1 MSNSN
6 KAYQDEENYLATGL
20 IPKDIATKYLVFPYD
35 YNDEYIYIYRTNT
48 SSKEIENNL
57 RLLTN
62 KRIKGTIKKEDFIL
76 DKIEQCYGEITI
88 NEVISTSVREK
99 KFRKEEYLE
108 NNLSPATRTINTII
122 EMAISKKA
130 SDIHIE
136 PFKDEAKIRFRIDG
150 YLREYRRIPISIY
163 KGILTRIK
171 LLSNLDISLKRIPQD
186 GKYTF
191 SINEKKCDLR
201 ISTIPTVFGEKIVI
215 RILDKSNH
223 CFALK
228 DLKLNGNE
236 RKKIDN
242 ILNHSSGLI
251 LIAGPTGSGKTTS
264 LYSFINEINKE
275 SLNIVSIEDPVE
287 YTMKNVNQINVNLK
301 SGLTFSNGL
310 RSILRQDPDV
320 IIIGEIRDEETA
332 KIAVRAAL
340 TGHLVIS
347 TIHTK
352 NSIGTIQRLL
362 NMNVKSYL
370 LVDALVGIV
379 TQRLIRTNCA
389 YCSRKS
395 KKNSV
400 YELDNEKYTFDE
412 VVGEGCDRCEYTGY
426 KGRRAL
432 FEILTIDEEIRSQL
446 YNDNFE
452 SLAKA
457 IKDSDFI
464 DLKKRCLQMIDE
476 GETTVEE
483 FMKVYY
489 SV

>member
-1 MSNSN
+1 MSNSK
-6 KAYQDEENYLATGL
+6 KAYEDNYLAIDF
-20 IPKDIATKYLVFPYD
+20 IPKNIATKHIVFPYD
-35 YNDEYIYIYRTNT
+35 YSDEYIYIYKGQN

-62 KRIKGTIKKEDFIL
+62 KRIKATIKNDDFIL
-76 DKIEQCYGEITI
+76 DKIEQYYGEIAI
-88 NEVISTSVREK
+88 DEVINTSVGENK
-99 KFRKEEYLE
+99 YKKEEYLE

-136 PFKDEAKIRFRIDG
+136 PFKEETKIRFRIDG
-150 YLREYRRIPISIY
+150 YLREYRRIPVSIY
-163 KGILTRIK
+163 KGMLTRIK
-171 LLSNLDISLKRIPQD
+171 LLSDLDISLKRIPQD

-191 SINEKKCDLR
+191 NINNKKCDLR

-215 RILDKSNH
+215 RILDKSNN
-223 CFALK
+223 CFALN
-228 DLKLNGNE
+228 DLKLNGDE

-264 LYSFINEINKE
+264 LYSFINEINRE

-287 YTMKNVNQINVNLK
+287 YTIKNVNQINVNLK

-332 KIAVRAAL
+332 KIAVRASL

-379 TQRLIRTNCA
+379 TQRLIRTNCSH
-389 YCSRKS
+389 CSKKS
-395 KKNSV
+395 KNDSIIQ
-400 YELDNEKYTFDE
+400 LHNEKYTFTE
-412 VVGEGCDRCEYTGY
+412 VTGEGCEMCEHTGY
-426 KGRRAL
+426 KGRMAL
-432 FEILTIDEEIRSQL
+432 FEILTIDDEIRNQL
-446 YNDNFE
+446 YRDNFE
-452 SLAKA
+452 SLAKV
-457 IKDSDFI
+457 IKNSDFI
-464 DLKKRCLQMIDE
+464 DLKKRCFQMVNE
-476 GETTVEE
+476 GKTTFEE
-483 FMKVYY
+483 FKKVYF